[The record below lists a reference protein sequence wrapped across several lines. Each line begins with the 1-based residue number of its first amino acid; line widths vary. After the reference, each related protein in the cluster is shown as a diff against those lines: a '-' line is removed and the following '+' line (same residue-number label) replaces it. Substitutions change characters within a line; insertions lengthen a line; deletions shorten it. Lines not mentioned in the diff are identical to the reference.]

1 MQQRQKRI
9 VFPLALAIA
18 LSGCAGDGSFSSNQ
32 RTAIGSAIGVVAG
45 GVLGHQINHKRG
57 RYVGAL
63 TGALAG
69 AALGNYMDRQQ
80 AQLQQQMQGTGVSV
94 SRVDQSTLQLN
105 IPGDVLFATDQY
117 QIKPGF
123 YRTLNAV
130 AQTMN
135 QYPQTIVHVY
145 GYTDSVGSASYNQ
158 GLSQRRANAAAQYLG
173 AQGVNSQRMVIT
185 GFGESHPRATNANAE
200 GRAQNR
206 RVEVFI
212 KAISQENPQA
222 AYQSVY

>member
-1 MQQRQKRI
+1 MEQTTKRMTL
-9 VFPLALAIA
+9 PLVAAMVLG
-18 LSGCAGDGSFSSNQ
+18 GCANNATFSDNQ
-32 RTAIGSAIGVVAG
+32 RAAIGTAIGAVAG
-45 GVLGHQINHKRG
+45 GVLGHQVNHHKG
-57 RYVGAL
+57 RYVGAVA
-63 TGALAG
+63 GALAG

-80 AQLQQQMQGTGVSV
+80 HQLQQQMQGTGVSV
-94 SRVDQSTLQLN
+94 SRVNESTLQLN
-105 IPGDVLFATDQY
+105 IPGDVLFTTNQY
-117 QIKPGF
+117 QIKPAF

-145 GYTDSVGSASYNQ
+145 GYTDSVGTANYNQ
-158 GLSQRRANAAAQYLG
+158 GLSQRRANAAAQYLS
-173 AQGVNSQRMVIT
+173 AQGVDPQRMVIR

-212 KAISQENPQA
+212 KAISAENPQA
-222 AYQSVY
+222 AYQPVY

>member
-1 MQQRQKRI
+1 MQQTKNRI
-9 VFPLALAIA
+9 LFPLAVAVA
-18 LSGCAGDGSFSSNQ
+18 LGGCAGDGTFSSNQ
-32 RTAIGSAIGVVAG
+32 RTAIGTAIGVVAG
-45 GVLGHQINHKRG
+45 GVLGHQLDDDKG

-80 AQLQQQMQGTGVSV
+80 AQLQRQMQGTGVSV
-94 SRVDQSTLQLN
+94 SRVNESTLQLN
-105 IPGDVLFATDQY
+105 IPGDVLFATNQY
-117 QIKPGF
+117 RIKPGF

-145 GYTDSVGSASYNQ
+145 GYTDTVGTAAYNQ
-158 GLSQRRANAAAQYLG
+158 GLSERRANAAARYLST
-173 AQGVNSQRMVIT
+173 QGVNTQRMVIR
-185 GFGESHPRATNANAE
+185 GFGESHPRATNGNAE

-212 KAISQENPQA
+212 KAISQENPEA
-222 AYQSVY
+222 AYQPVY